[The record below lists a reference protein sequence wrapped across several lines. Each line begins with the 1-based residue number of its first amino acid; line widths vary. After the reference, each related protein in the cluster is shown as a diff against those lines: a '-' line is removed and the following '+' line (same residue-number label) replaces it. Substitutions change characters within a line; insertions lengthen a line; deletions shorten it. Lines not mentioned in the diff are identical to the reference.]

1 MGCPMKDSKI
11 IHSRN
16 MFIILFFVPSVIV
29 HLFTSFFLGFSSE
42 TIAALFGLF
51 IVTVLIVLYRS
62 GMNSLT
68 LRTLLIIGYI
78 LYIFISNLLNP
89 DILQLFYLIFPVV
102 LVAVY
107 NITWLNVLITVITCI
122 EVFVL
127 FYLFS
132 PIYRSVDEAQLLPN
146 IAFIFSMAVVLC
158 LLYTFRITPEWNN
171 IFKENKKMDVLLT
184 SKESYL
190 DLFIEHS
197 EDAIVMFDLD
207 QNIVAMNPAFEKMYG
222 WKREDCMGRSPRLSP
237 LSEDAMT
244 AERTQNLLD
253 GKSFHF
259 LRTKEMRKDG
269 TIFNAELTLAP
280 IYDVDKKLVA
290 TSFIARDIT
299 LMLQAEQHEIDAE
312 KLKAIGEI
320 AASVAHE
327 VRNPM
332 TSISGFVQMMNND
345 PSNPYRAYTEIMY
358 NEINRVDL
366 IISEFLV
373 LSKPNLKKSTEFYIE
388 KSLLDVVSIFETEFI
403 NRSIFCDVRIPK
415 NNAIIKGNED
425 GMKQVFINI
434 LKNSYEALVK
444 NGVITVVVTFQD
456 ETVSIFISDDGPGMD
471 PETIKNI
478 FEPFYTTKTDGT
490 GLGML
495 ITKKIIVDQGGTITV
510 NSKKNHGTETTII
523 LPLL

>member
-1 MGCPMKDSKI
+1 MKNSTVV
-11 IHSRN
+11 HSRN

-29 HLFTSFFLGFSSE
+29 HLFMSYYLGFSSE
-42 TIAALFGLF
+42 MIAALFGLF
-51 IVTVLIVLYRS
+51 IVTVLFVFYKS

-68 LRTLLIIGYI
+68 FRIPLIIGYI
-78 LYIFISNLLNP
+78 LYIFITNLLNP
-89 DILQLFYLIFPVV
+89 DLVQLFYLIFPVA

-107 NITWLNVLITVITCI
+107 NITWLNVLITLITGI

-158 LLYTFRITPEWNN
+158 LLYTFRITPFWNT
-171 IFKENKKMDVLLT
+171 IFKENKKMNVLLT
-184 SKESYL
+184 SKECYL

-222 WKREDCMGRSPRLSP
+222 WKREECMGRAPRLFPS
-237 LSEDAMT
+237 SEDSII

-299 LMLQAEQHEIDAE
+299 LKLQAEQFQIDTE

-332 TSISGFVQMMNND
+332 TAISGFVQMMNND
-345 PSNPYRAYTEIMY
+345 PANQYRAYTEIMY

-366 IISEFLV
+366 IVSEFLA
-373 LSKPNLKKSTEFYIE
+373 LAKPNLKKCTEFYIE
-388 KSLLDVVSIFETEFI
+388 KSLLDVLSIFETEFI
-403 NRSIFCDVRIPK
+403 TRSIFCDVRIPK

-434 LKNSYEALVK
+434 LKNACEALVK

-456 ETVSIFISDDGPGMD
+456 DTVSIFISDDGPGMD
-471 PETIKNI
+471 PETIDNL
-478 FEPFYTTKTDGT
+478 FEPFYTTKTEGT

-510 NSKKNHGTETTII
+510 NSKINHGTETTII
-523 LPLL
+523 LPLNK

>member
-1 MGCPMKDSKI
+1 MKDSTI
-11 IHSRN
+11 AHSRN
-16 MFIILFFVPSVIV
+16 MFIILFFAPSVTV
-29 HLFTSFFLGFSSE
+29 HLFTSLFLGFYSAMISGL
-42 TIAALFGLF
+42 IGLF
-51 IVTVLIVLYRS
+51 IVIVLFVLYKS

-68 LRTLLIIGYI
+68 FRIPLIIGYF
-78 LYIFISNLLNP
+78 LYILISNLVNP
-89 DILQLFYLIFPVV
+89 DLIHLFYLIFPVA
-102 LVAVY
+102 LVAIY
-107 NITWLNVLITVITCI
+107 NITWLNILIIVITGI
-122 EVFVL
+122 EVIVL

-132 PIYRSVDEAQLLPN
+132 PIYKSVDETQLLPN
-146 IAFIFSMAVVLC
+146 IAFIFSLAVILC

-171 IFKENKKMDVLLT
+171 IFKENKKLDVLLT

-190 DLFIEHS
+190 DLFIEHT
-197 EDAIVMFDLD
+197 EDAIVVFDLD
-207 QNIVAMNPAFEKMYG
+207 QNIVAMNPAFEKTYG
-222 WKREDCMGRSPRLSP
+222 WKREECIGCSPRLFP
-237 LSEDAMT
+237 LSEEAT
-244 AERTQNLLD
+244 IAERTKNLLN
-253 GKSFHF
+253 GKSYHF

-269 TIFNAELTLAP
+269 TVFDAELTLAP
-280 IYDVDKKLVA
+280 IYDSEKKLVA

-299 LMLQAEQHEIDAE
+299 LKLQAEQLEIDTE

-345 PSNPYRAYTEIMY
+345 PANPYRAYTEIMY
-358 NEINRVDL
+358 SEINRIDL
-366 IISEFLV
+366 IVSEFLV
-373 LSKPNLKKSTEFYIE
+373 LSNPSLKKSTEFYIE
-388 KSLLDVVSIFETEFI
+388 KSLLDVLSIFETEFI

-415 NNAIIKGNED
+415 NNAIIKGHED

-444 NGVITVVVTFQD
+444 NGVITVGVTFQE

-471 PETIKNI
+471 PETIENL
-478 FEPFYTTKTDGT
+478 FEPFYTTKADGT

-523 LPLL
+523 LPLFK